1 MGYQVRLEVFEGPLD
16 LLLHLISKAKINIE
30 DISISEITAQYMDY
44 LSQMQALDIDI
55 ASEFMVMAATLLHI
69 KSSRLLP
76 KPASQQPEEQEPDPQ
91 QQLIQRLKEYK
102 KYKDAAEWLRERH
115 MVYSG
120 MYSKLPEE
128 LIDTGENVKFSNVT
142 KEDLAQAMMALLN
155 KKKASQ
161 EAQPV
166 VRNIKPEPITL
177 QDRINQLTALL
188 VRRGKVL
195 FSQLVSKRFSRLYV
209 VVTFLALLEMVNK
222 GWIVVQQSRPFSD
235 IFIQRKGSRW
245 KNSR

>member
-69 KSSRLLP
+69 KSCKLLP
-76 KPASQQPEEQEPDPQ
+76 KPVQQSEEQEPDPQ

-102 KYKDAAEWLRERH
+102 KYKDAAEWLHERY
-115 MVYSG
+115 MVYSNR
-120 MYSKLPEE
+120 YSKLPEE
-128 LIDTGENVKFSNVT
+128 VIDTREDIKFSNVT
-142 KEDLAQAMMALLN
+142 KQDLAQAMMAMLN
-155 KKKASQ
+155 RKNASQ
-161 EAQPV
+161 QAQPV
-166 VRNIKPEPITL
+166 VRNIKPEPISL
-177 QDRINQLTALL
+177 HDRINQLVAVL

-195 FSQLVSKRFSRLYV
+195 FSQLIGKKFSKLYII
-209 VVTFLALLEMVNK
+209 VTFLALLEMINK
-222 GWIVVQQSRPFSD
+222 GWIVVRQSRPFSE
-235 IFIQRKGSRW
+235 ILIQRKGSRW